1 MTWSFP
7 IGRVLGSE
15 VRIHG
20 TFFFL
25 LAWIAITAFNTGG
38 LTGAVLNLVFILA
51 LFACVVAHEFGHALM
66 AKRFGIRTPD
76 ITLLPIGG
84 LARLERMPDRP
95 GQEIAVA
102 LAGPLVNVVIAGLL
116 FIAGVRPGFAVLGDA
131 SGAGA
136 ILGGLLS
143 VNVLLVLFN
152 MIPAFPMDGGRVLRG
167 ALSIFLPRLRA
178 TKVAVRV
185 GQAFAVLF
193 AAYGFWTGSFMLPLI
208 AVFIFFAGN
217 AELGEMSA
225 RAKVADLSVGDAMI
239 SDFTHLSP
247 EAPLAAAAELSES
260 GDQDIF
266 PVIGSDG
273 RLQGFVTRDALHE
286 KRPQG
291 EHPLRVRDLIETE
304 PPSLPQSRGA
314 DALFDV
320 LSEAPAIGVTGP
332 SGRFVGYVTQA
343 QAVALLRRRRGR

>member
-7 IGRVLGSE
+7 IGRMLGSE
-15 VRIHG
+15 VRVHG
-20 TFFFL
+20 TFLFL
-25 LAWIAITAFNTGG
+25 LAWIAVTAYSTGG
-38 LTGAVLNLVFILA
+38 AVGAILNVAFILA

-66 AKRFGIRTPD
+66 ARRFGIRTPD

-102 LAGPLVNVVIAGLL
+102 LAGPLVNVVIAGML

-131 SGAGA
+131 SGLDA

-167 ALSIFLPRLRA
+167 ALSIFLPRLKA
-178 TKVAVRV
+178 TKVAVRT
-185 GQAFAVLF
+185 GQVFAVLF
-193 AAYGFWTGSFMLPLI
+193 AAYGVWTGSFMLPLI

-217 AELGEMSA
+217 AELGEMAA
-225 RAKVADLSVGDAMI
+225 RARVADLSVGDAMQA
-239 SDFTHLSP
+239 DFTYLSP
-247 EAPLAAAAELSES
+247 EAPVAAAAEMSDS
-260 GDQDIF
+260 SDQDIF
-266 PVIGSDG
+266 PVIGTDG
-273 RLQGFVTRDALHE
+273 RLRGFVTREALHAAP
-286 KRPQG
+286 RQG
-291 EHPLRVRDLIETE
+291 DPAPRVRDLIDHAPKT
-304 PPSLPQSRGA
+304 LPQSRGA
-314 DALFDV
+314 DALFDL

-332 SGRFVGYVTQA
+332 TGRLVGYVTRA
-343 QAVALLRRRRGR
+343 QAMALLSRRRGR

>member
-7 IGRVLGSE
+7 LGRILGSE
-15 VRIHG
+15 VRVHG
-20 TFFFL
+20 TFLFL
-25 LAWIAITAFNTGG
+25 IAWIAVTAFSTGG
-38 LTGAVLNLVFILA
+38 VAGAVVNVVFILA

-66 AKRFGIRTPD
+66 ARRFGIRTPD

-102 LAGPLVNVVIAGLL
+102 LAGPLVNVVIAGAL
-116 FIAGVRPGFAVLGDA
+116 FLVGVRPGFAMLGDA
-131 SGAGA
+131 SGIGA
-136 ILGGLLS
+136 ILAGLLS
-143 VNVLLVLFN
+143 VNVILVLFN

-167 ALSIFLPRLRA
+167 ALSIFLPRLKA
-178 TKVAVRV
+178 TRVAVRV
-185 GQAFAVLF
+185 GQGFAILF
-193 AAYGFWTGSFMLPLI
+193 AAYGFYTGSFMLPLI

-217 AELGEMSA
+217 AELGEMAA
-225 RAKVADLSVGDAMI
+225 RARVADLSVGDAMV

-247 EAPLAAAAELSES
+247 DAPLAAAAELSET

-273 RLQGFVTRDALHE
+273 RLHGFVTRDCLHE
-286 KRPQG
+286 APRQG
-291 EHPLRVRDLIETE
+291 DPTPRVRDIIGAAPRT
-304 PPSLPQSRGA
+304 LPISRGA

-320 LSEAPAIGVTGP
+320 LSDAPAIGVTGP
-332 SGRFVGYVTQA
+332 SGRVVGFVTQA
-343 QAVALLRRRRGR
+343 QAMALLRRRRAR